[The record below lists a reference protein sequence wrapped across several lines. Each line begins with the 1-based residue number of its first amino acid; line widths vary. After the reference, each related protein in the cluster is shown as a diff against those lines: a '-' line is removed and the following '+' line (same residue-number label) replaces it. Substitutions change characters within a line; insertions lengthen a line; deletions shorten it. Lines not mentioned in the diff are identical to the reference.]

1 MNPRQPPTPE
11 VVRGWIR
18 RWAGVEPEAAPRE
31 LVAGALRALDQ
42 AVDRPGRDR
51 EAAEALLAADA
62 LLTWAMEDAADAPDP
77 QGALREILD
86 RVVEAEGGGGEG
98 EDPLPDPA
106 AAVELLVEAR
116 TRERAQA
123 RFYRALAAEAELAG
137 AHRDAERLNELLA
150 DEQHHLSRVSAR
162 LLELGGASPEFSG
175 DAPPRG
181 PETPVALQGWEEEA
195 RARESEEV
203 AFYREAEVTPGLDP
217 RTREL
222 LGEIRASEEH
232 HQRELGGKW
241 MSA

>member
-1 MNPRQPPTPE
+1 MSSRRPPSPE
-11 VVRGWIR
+11 VVRRWIR
-18 RWAGVEPEAAPRE
+18 RWAGVEPEVASPDM
-31 LVAGALRALDQ
+31 VAGALRALDE
-42 AVDRPGRDR
+42 AVDRPGRNR

-77 QGALREILD
+77 PGALRELLE
-86 RVVEAEGGGGEG
+86 RVVASERGSAEGG
-98 EDPLPDPA
+98 DAPADPA
-106 AAVELLVEAR
+106 VAVALLVEAR

-137 AHRDAERLNELLA
+137 ADREAERLNELLA

-175 DAPPRG
+175 EAPPRG
-181 PETPVALQGWEEEA
+181 PWTPVALEGWEGEA

-203 AFYREAEVTPGLDP
+203 AFYREAEETPGLDP

-222 LGEIRASEEH
+222 LREIRASEEH